1 MEGINLGEDDAE
13 MEPEPDTTDGGGLND
28 EKEAAWWR
36 DTLPVRVLECSGC
49 PDSKGI
55 LPDAVV
61 VNDRL
66 RISGVTGAERPGP
79 AAGGERM
86 RATPIVD

>member
-1 MEGINLGEDDAE
+1 LEGINLGEADAE

-36 DTLPVRVLECSGC
+36 DTLPVRDLESSGC
-49 PDSKGI
+49 PNTRDVF
-55 LPDAVV
+55 PDTV

-66 RISGVTGAERPGP
+66 RISGVTGAGRPAG
-79 AAGGERM
+79 GGERM
-86 RATPIVD
+86 RATPTVD

>member
-1 MEGINLGEDDAE
+1 MEGINLGEADAE

-36 DTLPVRVLECSGC
+36 DTLPVRVLESSGC
-49 PDSKGI
+49 PNSKGAF
-55 LPDAVV
+55 PDAV

-66 RISGVTGAERPGP
+66 RISGVTGAGRPAG
-79 AAGGERM
+79 GGERM
-86 RATPIVD
+86 RATPTVD